1 MEQPQGCA
9 DSGTLDLCLLARRG
23 PRRASGETGFGFVQ
37 IDAAHWP
44 IWSPALGPLGP
55 KTISG
60 EEEPAK
66 ETGKARLRVCREP
79 KEYGTESMEKGSVR
93 GTHCHM

>member
-1 MEQPQGCA
+1 M
-9 DSGTLDLCLLARRG
+9 
-23 PRRASGETGFGFVQ
+23 
-37 IDAAHWP
+37 
-44 IWSPALGPLGP
+44 GPLGP

-66 ETGKARLRVCREP
+66 ETGKARPRDSREP

-93 GTHCHM
+93 GTNCHM

>member
-1 MEQPQGCA
+1 M
-9 DSGTLDLCLLARRG
+9 G
-23 PRRASGETGFGFVQ
+23 P
-37 IDAAHWP
+37 P
-44 IWSPALGPLGP
+44 GP

-66 ETGKARLRVCREP
+66 ETGKARPRVCREP